1 MIKALVTKY
10 DSTSIRRPFDC
21 RSTAIKLVLR
31 RIAVKWRQIEANRSR
46 NRRIRDLSTF
56 IWFICVFII
65 VFQRSHP
72 NPRLLQATRVSLTS
86 NRSLHTVPQS
96 PPWYTSRR
104 PSRHR
109 PEQPLHPTSRML
121 SSPALTDAC
130 AHNNT
135 VMHAVG

>member
-46 NRRIRDLSTF
+46 NRRIRDLLT
-56 IWFICVFII
+56 FICVFII

-86 NRSLHTVPQS
+86 KESSHTVPQL
-96 PPWYTSRR
+96 PLWFTSRR

-109 PEQPLHPTSRML
+109 PEPLHPTSRML